1 MDPQLIKNVLS
12 LPIMILMVLI
22 LLAIISILI
31 TNTVYYK
38 KLWDEDGS
46 ESISEESAKV
56 FFFLNLFL
64 AIASGIVFFIF
75 LYRWY
80 KLYNLTNMEL
90 QSLPSNTVQNIM
102 SPVPRRNI
110 SSMMSPI
117 GYDYSPM
124 NTLTPDM
131 KNTTICNDLFNTEE
145 YIDGADTFPM
155 RLDF

>member
-12 LPIMILMVLI
+12 LPIMILMVLVF
-22 LLAIISILI
+22 LAIISILI

-64 AIASGIVFFIF
+64 AIASAIVFFIF
-75 LYRWY
+75 AYRWY

-90 QSLPSNTVQNIM
+90 QSLPMNQRT
-102 SPVPRRNI
+102 PY
-110 SSMMSPI
+110 SMMSPI
-117 GYDYSPM
+117 PYDTSPI
-124 NTLTPDM
+124 NSSTPDM
-131 KNTTICNDLFNTEE
+131 RNRTVCYDNTSSDNDITR
-145 YIDGADTFPM
+145 M
-155 RLDF
+155 LDFDIDNM